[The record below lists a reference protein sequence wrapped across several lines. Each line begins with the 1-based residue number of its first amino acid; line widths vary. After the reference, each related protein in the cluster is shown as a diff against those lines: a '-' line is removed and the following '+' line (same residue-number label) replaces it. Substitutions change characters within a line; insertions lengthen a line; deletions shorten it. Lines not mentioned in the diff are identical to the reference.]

1 MPKAD
6 FDAMG
11 EKLLPAFNQTDL
23 GAVVGVMQDYF
34 GSDRFTYWHLFND
47 EKRKILGEIS
57 ERSLHATE
65 TVFREI
71 YNDNYQLMT
80 GIQLSNIP
88 VPETYLSAVKFILN
102 HDLSDMFFNGNT
114 INIRTLKRLIREFK
128 KWGVKFTNKSSLRL
142 TISERVYHE
151 LQLVLQ
157 EKEKALERLR
167 VLNQAMECLK
177 EIEIELNT
185 WKSQNLYFSASR
197 QMKRMHY
204 SVIWWA
210 EWTKL
215 GKHLGVKAL
224 EW

>member
-1 MPKAD
+1 M
-6 FDAMG
+6 
-11 EKLLPAFNQTDL
+11 
-23 GAVVGVMQDYF
+23 
-34 GSDRFTYWHLFND
+34 
-47 EKRKILGEIS
+47 
-57 ERSLHATE
+57 
-65 TVFREI
+65 
-71 YNDNYQLMT
+71 
-80 GIQLSNIP
+80 
-88 VPETYLSAVKFILN
+88 
-102 HDLSDMFFNGNT
+102 
-114 INIRTLKRLIREFK
+114 
-128 KWGVKFTNKSSLRL
+128 RL